1 MKLRIHS
8 NNLGLTKMIAGTVL
22 LALGALNSSNVL
34 AYRYYTCEGNPIKW
48 NNNSTVMYIDP
59 VTIGTDGIWNQRL
72 INAMERWN
80 NVQGSKFV
88 FTAAQGT
95 GGYSHGNGINEIYF
109 SGPDDNDGDALAVT
123 HSRLK
128 CYWSFGWKYHW
139 VEADI
144 SFNDAYTWSPS
155 VYQYNNRDEP
165 FNFEIVAL
173 HELGHA
179 LGLGHEDRRMAIM
192 NSYYPN
198 SGPVGYYRE
207 VDPLGDDRKGARF
220 LYPDSTTE
228 TDVAGSAFNRD
239 DDDTNA
245 LVYSPPAATMG
256 ETVPMEFTFHNLSTN
271 QQHFDVG
278 FYLSTD
284 EHISTS
290 DVLLGMNYGA
300 WGDPGFSGTYT
311 KYVTIP
317 ANTAPGTYYLGFL
330 IDPNNAVG
338 ETNEGNN
345 IQPMPRTIRI
355 GDGINPTVTWITP
368 TAGQTLSGTVTLQVN
383 ATDNIGIYSVDFS
396 LGGSPLGTVRS
407 APYQT
412 RLDTATWGN
421 GLYTFYA
428 TVTDTSGNT
437 VVSQVQ
443 AEIFNPYSLK
453 IDDVSKAEGNSG
465 SNPFTF
471 TVSLQPASL
480 QTVTVNYATAD
491 KDATAGSDYTA
502 ASGTLTFMPFETSK
516 TITVNVLGD
525 TVDEFYETFFVNLS
539 GASGEGVIIAD
550 GQGQG
555 KILNDDTPTVT
566 ISDVS
571 KAEGNTGT
579 TAFVF
584 TVRMSN
590 PRMSNVMMNYA
601 TANGTAVAGTDY
613 TATSGVLTFAA
624 GQNSKTITVPVLGD
638 TTVEPNKTFFL
649 NLSGISGGILGDAQ
663 GLGTILND
671 D

>member
-8 NNLGLTKMIAGTVL
+8 DGLGLTKMIASTAL
-22 LALGALNSSNVL
+22 LALGALNSADVL
-34 AYRYYTCEGNPIKW
+34 AYTYSTCDGNPIKW
-48 NNNSTVMYIDP
+48 NNNSAVMYIDP
-59 VTIGTDGIWNQRL
+59 VTIGTDSIWNQRL
-72 INAMERWN
+72 INAMEHWN
-80 NVQGSKFV
+80 NVQGSRFV
-88 FTAAQGT
+88 FAAAQGT
-95 GGYSHGNGINEIYF
+95 GGYSHGNNANEVYF

-123 HSRLK
+123 HRRMK
-128 CYWSFGWKYHW
+128 CEWFFGWKSRI

-144 SFNDAYTWSPS
+144 SFNNAYTWSPS
-155 VYQYNNRDEP
+155 VYQYNNRGEP
-165 FNFEIVAL
+165 INFEIVAL

-179 LGLGHEDRRMAIM
+179 LGLGHENRRMAIM

-207 VDPLGDDRKGARF
+207 VDPLGDDRLGARF
-220 LYPDSTTE
+220 LYQDSTTE
-228 TDVAGSAFNRD
+228 IDVAGSAFNRD
-239 DDDTNA
+239 DDDINA

-256 ETVPMEFTFHNLSTN
+256 ETVPMEFTFHNLGTN

-317 ANTAPGTYYLGFL
+317 ANTTPGTYYLGFL

-355 GDGINPTVTWITP
+355 GDGVDPTVTWINP
-368 TAGQTLSGTVTLQVN
+368 TAGQKLSGTVTLQVN
-383 ATDNIGIYSVDFS
+383 ATDNIGIHSVDFS

-412 RLDTATWGN
+412 SLDTTTWGN

-428 TVTDTSGNT
+428 TVTDTSGNAVT
-437 VVSQVQ
+437 SQVQ
-443 AEIFNPYSLK
+443 AEIFNPYALK

-471 TVSLQPASL
+471 TVSLQPASF

-502 ASGTLTFMPFETSK
+502 TSGTLTFMPFETSK
-516 TITVNVLGD
+516 TITVNVRNQQD
-525 TVDEFYETFFVNLS
+525 DN
-539 GASGEGVIIAD
+539 
-550 GQGQG
+550 GQRAGRRYRRDLRD
-555 KILNDDTPTVT
+555 ILRQ
-566 ISDVS
+566 SERS
-571 KAEGNTGT
+571 Q
-579 TAFVF
+579 
-584 TVRMSN
+584 R
-590 PRMSNVMMNYA
+590 
-601 TANGTAVAGTDY
+601 
-613 TATSGVLTFAA
+613 
-624 GQNSKTITVPVLGD
+624 
-638 TTVEPNKTFFL
+638 
-649 NLSGISGGILGDAQ
+649 
-663 GLGTILND
+663 
-671 D
+671 